1 MIFIGGS
8 NITLDQLPITNII
21 DYEVEPNAMVIKV
34 KAKSFEQDIWE
45 KIFLSKEYK
54 GVITINEKASEKTE
68 YFTDDY
74 DLIRLVNNYVGV
86 FGITEEDTP
95 ADFENDVTFKQKV
108 QSKMTPEQKE
118 FLESTPTV
126 IEDPFG
132 GVQAIDST
140 DFDEQDRKRREEE
153 AKNKEYQLI
162 MENQQ
167 RLLNKKKETVKSP
180 EDLQKL
186 TKKAEQILEDTN
198 NEEGVK
204 PSQENTE
211 EKKQKEQEESKAHEE
226 SKEQT
231 PKKES
236 APKNL
241 GNQTEQV
248 EPQPK
253 EEVKPQV
260 KETKQEE
267 VKPPVEEEAKNE
279 TSQNEETQETPTIEE
294 LVEQEVEK
302 PNEPEQEVTTPD
314 INIEDLVSGVKL
326 ENKEVKKLQEQLT
339 QKEQEIEEFKTKL
352 QEKETELESEKQ
364 KAIKEKEIQEDNY
377 KSMLMEKDSEIAR
390 QKNGLNR
397 LQAYAQ
403 RVGIVTSERIDI
415 SLNSPIKCLVA
426 TSLQDYTDM
435 VHSVV
440 GHILNTRE
448 ETLIVDFSG
457 YSSLTS
463 VLRQYG
469 HKISTNY
476 TSDDIETKT
485 IDDITASISDTF
497 EVITTSNT
505 NQFVLLD
512 YNWET
517 ILKKLDEYTNGVK
530 IVILLGDTHSFEV
543 QYISNLL
550 SRVAETKIYCNTRPL
565 EIIQVSKDLGYF
577 TPANVELI
585 FANYTANLKQAIMTI
600 AYKYKTKPYG
610 GEIDWGEIL

>member
-21 DYEVEPNAMVIKV
+21 DYEIEPNAMVIKV

-86 FGITEEDTP
+86 FGITAEDTP
-95 ADFENDVTFKQKV
+95 ADFENDITFKQEV
-108 QSKMTPEQKE
+108 QNKMTPEQKA

-186 TKKAEQILEDTN
+186 TEKAEKILETTN
-198 NEEGVK
+198 QEE
-204 PSQENTE
+204 TE
-211 EKKQKEQEESKAHEE
+211 EVASAETTSTATQEEKV
-226 SKEQT
+226 EQ
-231 PKKES
+231 
-236 APKNL
+236 
-241 GNQTEQV
+241 
-248 EPQPK
+248 QPK
-253 EEVKPQV
+253 EETVTPPVEKEAVKTTASIEEEKTPEPV
-260 KETKQEE
+260 KEAKEEFVEETKQEE
-267 VKPPVEEEAKNE
+267 PEIE
-279 TSQNEETQETPTIEE
+279 TSQNEKIEE
-294 LVEQEVEK
+294 LIEQEVETT
-302 PNEPEQEVTTPD
+302 NEPEQEVSTPD
-314 INIEDLVSGVKL
+314 LNIEDLVSGVKL

-339 QKEQEIEEFKTKL
+339 QKEKEIDEFKTKL
-352 QEKETELESEKQ
+352 QDKETELEEEKQ

-377 KSMLMEKDSEIAR
+377 KSMLMEKDAQIEH

-403 RVGIVTSERIDI
+403 RVGIVTSERIDL

-457 YSSLTS
+457 YSSLAS

-476 TSDDIETKT
+476 TSDDIESKT
-485 IDDITASISDTF
+485 IDDITTSISDTF
-497 EVITTSNT
+497 EVIATSNT
-505 NQFVLLD
+505 NQFVLLE

-530 IVILLGDTHSFEV
+530 ILFLLGDTHSFEV
-543 QYISNLL
+543 QYVSNLL

-577 TPANVELI
+577 TPTNVELI

-610 GEIDWGEIL
+610 GEIDWGEII

>member
-21 DYEVEPNAMVIKV
+21 DYEIEPNAMVIKV

-86 FGITEEDTP
+86 FGITAEDTP
-95 ADFENDVTFKQKV
+95 ADFENDITFKQEV
-108 QSKMTPEQKE
+108 QNKMTPEQKE

-198 NEEGVK
+198 TEEVVK
-204 PSQENTE
+204 PLQEIKEEETTKIESTQTIQEN
-211 EKKQKEQEESKAHEE
+211 
-226 SKEQT
+226 
-231 PKKES
+231 
-236 APKNL
+236 L
-241 GNQTEQV
+241 GSQTEQV
-248 EPQPK
+248 EQQP
-253 EEVKPQV
+253 
-260 KETKQEE
+260 QEE
-267 VKPPVEEEAKNE
+267 DKPPVKEIEQEETKPEEATPSVEETVQEIQPEVKTE
-279 TSQNEETQETPTIEE
+279 TSQNEEIQETPVIEE
-294 LVEQEVEK
+294 LIEQEVENT
-302 PNEPEQEVTTPD
+302 NEPEQEVSTPEL
-314 INIEDLVSGVKL
+314 NIEDLVSGVKL
-326 ENKEVKKLQEQLT
+326 ENKEVIKLQEEIT
-339 QKEQEIEEFKTKL
+339 QKEQEIEELKNKL
-352 QEKETELESEKQ
+352 QEKAQELESEKQ

-377 KSMLMEKDSEIAR
+377 KSMLMEKDTQIER

-397 LQAYAQ
+397 LQTYAQ
-403 RVGIVTSERIDI
+403 KVGIVTSDRIAI
-415 SLNSPIKCLVA
+415 NINSPVKCLVA

-440 GHILNTRE
+440 GHILKTRE

-469 HKISTNY
+469 HKIATNY
-476 TSDDIETKT
+476 TSDDIETKI
-485 IDDITASISDTF
+485 IDDITTSISDTF

-505 NQFVLLD
+505 NQFVLLE

-530 IVILLGDTHSFEV
+530 ILILLGDTHSFEV
-543 QYISNLL
+543 QYVSNLL
-550 SRVAETKIYCNTRPL
+550 SKVAETKIYCNTRPL

-610 GEIDWGEIL
+610 GEIDWGEII

>member
-21 DYEVEPNAMVIKV
+21 DYEIEPNAMVIKV

-86 FGITEEDTP
+86 FGITAEDTP
-95 ADFENDVTFKQKV
+95 ADFENDITFKQEV
-108 QSKMTPEQKE
+108 QNKMTPEQKE

-186 TKKAEQILEDTN
+186 TEKAEQILETTN
-198 NEEGVK
+198 SEEVVK
-204 PSQENTE
+204 PLQEIKEEETTKIESTLTTQEN
-211 EKKQKEQEESKAHEE
+211 
-226 SKEQT
+226 
-231 PKKES
+231 
-236 APKNL
+236 L
-241 GNQTEQV
+241 GSPTEQV
-248 EPQPK
+248 EQQP
-253 EEVKPQV
+253 
-260 KETKQEE
+260 QEE
-267 VKPPVEEEAKNE
+267 DKPPVKEIEQEETKPEEATPPVEKAVQENQQEVKSE
-279 TSQNEETQETPTIEE
+279 TSQNEEIQETPAIEE
-294 LVEQEVEK
+294 LIEQEVENT
-302 PNEPEQEVTTPD
+302 NEPEQEVSTPEL
-314 INIEDLVSGVKL
+314 NIEDLVSGVKL
-326 ENKEVKKLQEQLT
+326 ENKEVIKLQEKIT
-339 QKEQEIEEFKTKL
+339 QKEQEIEELKNKL
-352 QEKETELESEKQ
+352 QEKAQELESEKQ
-364 KAIKEKEIQEDNY
+364 KAIKEKDIQEDNY
-377 KSMLMEKDSEIAR
+377 KSMLMEKDAQIER

-397 LQAYAQ
+397 LQTYAQ
-403 RVGIVTSERIDI
+403 KVGIVTSERIDI
-415 SLNSPIKCLVA
+415 NTNSPVKCLVA

-440 GHILNTRE
+440 GHILKTRE

-485 IDDITASISDTF
+485 IDDITTSISDTF

-505 NQFVLLD
+505 NQFVLLG

-517 ILKKLDEYTNGVK
+517 ILNKLDEYTNGVK

-543 QYISNLL
+543 QYVSNLL

-610 GEIDWGEIL
+610 GEIDWGEII

>member
-21 DYEVEPNAMVIKV
+21 DYEIEPNAMVIKV

-54 GVITINEKASEKTE
+54 GVITINEKAREKTE

-86 FGITEEDTP
+86 FGITAEDTP
-95 ADFENDVTFKQKV
+95 ADFENDVTFKQEV

-167 RLLNKKKETVKSP
+167 RLLNKKKEEVKNP

-186 TKKAEQILEDTN
+186 TEKAEQILEATT
-198 NEEGVK
+198 NEEVVK

-211 EKKQKEQEESKAHEE
+211 ENQQKTQEKPSKTESNPED
-226 SKEQT
+226 
-231 PKKES
+231 
-236 APKNL
+236 L
-241 GNQTEQV
+241 GIQTEQV
-248 EPQPK
+248 DQQPK
-253 EEVKPQV
+253 EEVKPPV
-260 KETKQEE
+260 EETKPEE

-279 TSQNEETQETPTIEE
+279 TSQNEKIQETPVIED
-294 LVEQEVEK
+294 LIEQEVEK
-302 PNEPEQEVTTPD
+302 PNEPEQEVSTPD
-314 INIEDLVSGVKL
+314 LNIEDLVSGVKL
-326 ENKEVKKLQEQLT
+326 ENKEVVKLQEEVT
-339 QKEQEIEEFKTKL
+339 QKEQEIEELKNKL
-352 QEKETELESEKQ
+352 QEKESELESEKQ

-377 KSMLMEKDSEIAR
+377 KSMLMEKDSEIDR

-403 RVGIVTSERIDI
+403 RVGIVTSERIDL

-440 GHILNTRE
+440 GNILNTRE

-469 HKISTNY
+469 HKIVTNY

-543 QYISNLL
+543 QYVSNLL

-610 GEIDWGEIL
+610 GEIDWSEIL

>member
-21 DYEVEPNAMVIKV
+21 DYEIEPNAMVIKV

-86 FGITEEDTP
+86 FGITEENTP
-95 ADFENDVTFKQKV
+95 ADFENDVTFKQEV

-198 NEEGVK
+198 KEEVVK
-204 PSQENTE
+204 PPQENIE
-211 EKKQKEQEESKAHEE
+211 DKKPTEQEESKTQEE
-226 SKEQT
+226 TKEQT

-236 APKNL
+236 TQKNL

-248 EPQPK
+248 EQQPK
-253 EEVKPQV
+253 EEA
-260 KETKQEE
+260 
-267 VKPPVEEEAKNE
+267 KPPVEEEAKNE

-302 PNEPEQEVTTPD
+302 PNEPEQEPEVTTPD
-314 INIEDLVSGVKL
+314 LNIEDLVSGVKL
-326 ENKEVKKLQEQLT
+326 ENKEVVKLQEEIT
-339 QKEQEIEEFKTKL
+339 RKDQEIEELKNKL
-352 QEKETELESEKQ
+352 QEKETELESEKH

-377 KSMLMEKDSEIAR
+377 KSMLMEKDSEIDR

-426 TSLQDYTDM
+426 TSLQDYTEM

-469 HKISTNY
+469 HKIATNY
-476 TSDDIETKT
+476 TSDDIEAKT

-543 QYISNLL
+543 QYVSNLL

-577 TPANVELI
+577 TPTNVELI

>member
-21 DYEVEPNAMVIKV
+21 DYEIEPNAMVIKV

-86 FGITEEDTP
+86 FGITAEDTP
-95 ADFENDVTFKQKV
+95 ADFENDITFKQEV
-108 QSKMTPEQKE
+108 QNKMTPEQKE

-186 TKKAEQILEDTN
+186 TEKAEQILETTN
-198 NEEGVK
+198 SEEVVK
-204 PSQENTE
+204 PLQEIKDENKPTTEEETTKIESTQEN
-211 EKKQKEQEESKAHEE
+211 
-226 SKEQT
+226 
-231 PKKES
+231 
-236 APKNL
+236 L
-241 GNQTEQV
+241 GSQTEQV
-248 EPQPK
+248 KQ
-253 EEVKPQV
+253 QI
-260 KETKQEE
+260 QEE
-267 VKPPVEEEAKNE
+267 VKPPVKETKPEEATPSVEETVQEIQPEVKTE
-279 TSQNEETQETPTIEE
+279 TSQNEEIQETPVIEE
-294 LVEQEVEK
+294 LIEQEVENT
-302 PNEPEQEVTTPD
+302 NEPEQEVSTPEL
-314 INIEDLVSGVKL
+314 NIEDLVSGVKL
-326 ENKEVKKLQEQLT
+326 ENKEVIKLQEKIT
-339 QKEQEIEEFKTKL
+339 QKEQEIEELKNKL
-352 QEKETELESEKQ
+352 QEKEAELEEEKQ
-364 KAIKEKEIQEDNY
+364 KATKEKEIQEDNY
-377 KSMLMEKDSEIAR
+377 KSMLMEKDAQIER

-397 LQAYAQ
+397 LQTYAQ
-403 RVGIVTSERIDI
+403 RVGIVTSDRIDI
-415 SLNSPIKCLVA
+415 NTNSPVKCLVA

-440 GHILNTRE
+440 GHILKTRE

-476 TSDDIETKT
+476 TSDDIETKI
-485 IDDITASISDTF
+485 IDDITTSISDTF

-530 IVILLGDTHSFEV
+530 ILILLGDTHSFEV
-543 QYISNLL
+543 QYVSNLL
-550 SRVAETKIYCNTRPL
+550 SKVAETKIYCNTRPL

-610 GEIDWGEIL
+610 GEIDWGEII

>member
-21 DYEVEPNAMVIKV
+21 DYEIEPNAMVIKV

-86 FGITEEDTP
+86 FGITAEDTP
-95 ADFENDVTFKQKV
+95 ADFENDITFKQEV
-108 QSKMTPEQKE
+108 QNKMTPEQKE

-186 TKKAEQILEDTN
+186 TEKAEQILETTN
-198 NEEGVK
+198 SEEVVK
-204 PSQENTE
+204 PLQEIKEEETTKIESTQEN
-211 EKKQKEQEESKAHEE
+211 
-226 SKEQT
+226 
-231 PKKES
+231 
-236 APKNL
+236 L
-241 GNQTEQV
+241 GSQTEQV
-248 EPQPK
+248 EQQP
-253 EEVKPQV
+253 
-260 KETKQEE
+260 QEE
-267 VKPPVEEEAKNE
+267 DKPPVKEIEQEETKPEEATPPVEKAVQENQQEVKSE
-279 TSQNEETQETPTIEE
+279 TSQNEKIQETPVIED
-294 LVEQEVEK
+294 LIGQEVEK
-302 PNEPEQEVTTPD
+302 PNEPEQEVSTPEL
-314 INIEDLVSGVKL
+314 NIEDLVSGVKL
-326 ENKEVKKLQEQLT
+326 ENKEVIKLQEEIT
-339 QKEQEIEEFKTKL
+339 QKEQEIEELKNKL
-352 QEKETELESEKQ
+352 QEKAQELESEKQ

-377 KSMLMEKDSEIAR
+377 KSMLMEKDTQIER

-397 LQAYAQ
+397 LQTYAQ
-403 RVGIVTSERIDI
+403 KVGIVTSDRIAI
-415 SLNSPIKCLVA
+415 NINSPVKCLVA

-440 GHILNTRE
+440 GHILKTRE

-469 HKISTNY
+469 HKIATNY
-476 TSDDIETKT
+476 TSDDIETKI
-485 IDDITASISDTF
+485 IDDITTSISDTF

-505 NQFVLLD
+505 NQFVLLE

-530 IVILLGDTHSFEV
+530 ILILLGDTHSFEV
-543 QYISNLL
+543 QYVSNLL
-550 SRVAETKIYCNTRPL
+550 SKVAETKIYCNTRPL

-577 TPANVELI
+577 TPINVELI

-610 GEIDWGEIL
+610 GEIDWGEII

>member
-1 MIFIGGS
+1 VIFIGGS

-21 DYEVEPNAMVIKV
+21 DYEIEPNAMVIKV

-86 FGITEEDTP
+86 FGITAEDTP
-95 ADFENDVTFKQKV
+95 ADFENDITFKQEV
-108 QSKMTPEQKE
+108 QNKMTPEQKE

-186 TKKAEQILEDTN
+186 TEKAEKILEA
-198 NEEGVK
+198 
-204 PSQENTE
+204 ENIE
-211 EKKQKEQEESKAHEE
+211 EKEAEEVTPTTAQEEKI
-226 SKEQT
+226 EQ
-231 PKKES
+231 
-236 APKNL
+236 
-241 GNQTEQV
+241 
-248 EPQPK
+248 QPK
-253 EEVKPQV
+253 EETVAPPV
-260 KETKQEE
+260 EKEVDKTTESVEEEITPEPIEE
-267 VKPPVEEEAKNE
+267 VKSEVVEDTKPEEQKIE
-279 TSQNEETQETPTIEE
+279 TSQNEEIQETPAIEE
-294 LVEQEVEK
+294 LIEQEVENT
-302 PNEPEQEVTTPD
+302 NEPEREPKVSTPGLS
-314 INIEDLVSGVKL
+314 IEDLVSGVKL
-326 ENKEVKKLQEQLT
+326 ENKEVTKLQEQIA
-339 QKEQEIEEFKTKL
+339 QKEEEINNLKTQL
-352 QEKETELESEKQ
+352 QEKSKELEEEKQ

-377 KSMLMEKDSEIAR
+377 KSMLMEKEAQIDR

-403 RVGIVTSERIDI
+403 RVGIVTSERIEI
-415 SLNSPIKCLVA
+415 SMNSPIKCLVA
-426 TSLQDYTDM
+426 TSLHDYTDM
-435 VHSVV
+435 VNSVV
-440 GHILNTRE
+440 GHILKTRE

-457 YSSLTS
+457 YSSLAS

-476 TSDDIETKT
+476 TSDDIESKT
-485 IDDITASISDTF
+485 IDDITTSISDTF

-530 IVILLGDTHSFEV
+530 IIFLLGDTHSFEV
-543 QYISNLL
+543 QYVSNLL
-550 SRVAETKIYCNTRPL
+550 SRLAETKIYCNTRPL

-577 TPANVELI
+577 TPTNVELI

-610 GEIDWGEIL
+610 GEIDWGEIV

>member
-21 DYEVEPNAMVIKV
+21 DYEIEPNAMVIKV

-86 FGITEEDTP
+86 FGITAEDTP
-95 ADFENDVTFKQKV
+95 ADFENDITFKQEV
-108 QSKMTPEQKE
+108 QNKMTPEQKE

-126 IEDPFG
+126 LEDPFG

-186 TKKAEQILEDTN
+186 TEKAEQILETTN
-198 NEEGVK
+198 SEEVVK
-204 PSQENTE
+204 PLQEIKEEEETTKIESTQTIQEN
-211 EKKQKEQEESKAHEE
+211 
-226 SKEQT
+226 
-231 PKKES
+231 
-236 APKNL
+236 L
-241 GNQTEQV
+241 GSQTEQV
-248 EPQPK
+248 EQQP
-253 EEVKPQV
+253 
-260 KETKQEE
+260 QEE
-267 VKPPVEEEAKNE
+267 DKPPVKEIEQEETKPEEATPPVEKAVQENQQEVKSE
-279 TSQNEETQETPTIEE
+279 TSQNEKIQETPVIED
-294 LVEQEVEK
+294 LIGQEVEK
-302 PNEPEQEVTTPD
+302 PNEPEQEVATPD
-314 INIEDLVSGVKL
+314 LNIEDLVSGVKL
-326 ENKEVKKLQEQLT
+326 ENKEVVKLQEEIT
-339 QKEQEIEEFKTKL
+339 QKEQEIEELKNKL
-352 QEKETELESEKQ
+352 QEKAQELESEKQ

-377 KSMLMEKDSEIAR
+377 KSMLMEKDAQIER

-397 LQAYAQ
+397 LQTYAQ
-403 RVGIVTSERIDI
+403 KVGIVTSERIDI
-415 SLNSPIKCLVA
+415 NTNSPVKCFVA

-440 GHILNTRE
+440 GYILKTRE

-485 IDDITASISDTF
+485 IDDITTSISDTF

-610 GEIDWGEIL
+610 GEIDWGEII